1 MKNII
6 ISTLFA
12 ALCFTAAA
20 QQQEAVGAKQKTVTD
35 SVKVVTGR
43 YYVPDSIRTAKP
55 AKGKTKTVTT
65 LVAVNPKNPTKE
77 NPSKLTYTTTVD
89 YIVASDSLHQLKKGA
104 QLRAD
109 SQYRNAALFKIQS
122 DTSRRKKSIMTQRVF
137 ELQKDSAHN
146 AQQKHK
152 LALSKKVYEVQI
164 KYDSA
169 QLKKYLEHKKNA
181 IFRLALDSA
190 HIKTGFRI
198 KKLYI
203 SMPCTEADTIFIK
216 NSYRRIQVFTNGGT
230 SMSASTKLAYKDS
243 IKASD
248 EILMSKLGV
257 SFKRNGKNITAV
269 INGINPKQ
277 VAENDEYK
285 EILQNEMNAKSTV
298 SITVP
303 VNVVVV
309 INTINAEVNVE
320 NYVKNFKTEITNGAL
335 ILKSADDATIKGS
348 YSTIT
353 AGTIKNADVT
363 MHASSMNASTISAM
377 KVTSSS
383 STLKLKECNSLDVTQ
398 STSDAIVVDKAVNIS
413 GNKNFGK
420 LTVIKLEG
428 KLSLSGTG
436 SSIAV
441 NSLSKGTPQVAIN
454 SKYADVKLPLSTLP
468 DYAVYYEGSFNDVS
482 KTSTVT
488 QQLNSLSKLNTSLTV
503 QKDTLSLDYKNKN
516 IAKTILKANAG
527 NTNGEHTKIDIVC
540 PYCNVVFY

>member
-1 MKNII
+1 M
-6 ISTLFA
+6 
-12 ALCFTAAA
+12 
-20 QQQEAVGAKQKTVTD
+20 
-35 SVKVVTGR
+35 
-43 YYVPDSIRTAKP
+43 
-55 AKGKTKTVTT
+55 
-65 LVAVNPKNPTKE
+65 
-77 NPSKLTYTTTVD
+77 
-89 YIVASDSLHQLKKGA
+89 
-104 QLRAD
+104 
-109 SQYRNAALFKIQS
+109 
-122 DTSRRKKSIMTQRVF
+122 
-137 ELQKDSAHN
+137 
-146 AQQKHK
+146 
-152 LALSKKVYEVQI
+152 
-164 KYDSA
+164 
-169 QLKKYLEHKKNA
+169 
-181 IFRLALDSA
+181 
-190 HIKTGFRI
+190 
-198 KKLYI
+198 
-203 SMPCTEADTIFIK
+203 
-216 NSYRRIQVFTNGGT
+216 
-230 SMSASTKLAYKDS
+230 
-243 IKASD
+243 
-248 EILMSKLGV
+248 
-257 SFKRNGKNITAV
+257 
-269 INGINPKQ
+269 
-277 VAENDEYK
+277 AENDEYK

-298 SITVP
+298 AITVP

-441 NSLSKGTPQVAIN
+441 NSLSEGTPQVAIN

-527 NTNGEHTKIDIVC
+527 NTNGEHAKIDIVC